1 MALVDGDE
9 TGGDD
14 SIMGRRIL
22 VVVGRAAVVVEGA
35 IIIVRKAPAAGTEG
49 LAIRGIVVGVVSFV
63 LAGASVVSLNVV
75 VAVCVVFF
83 SSFALIC
90 ASLSSSRMAIGWDAD
105 LPMSKPSLTLR
116 FFKGDAEL
124 QVVVAVVVVAAMV

>member
-1 MALVDGDE
+1 MDGDE

-35 IIIVRKAPAAGTEG
+35 IIIVRKAAAGTEG

-63 LAGASVVSLNVV
+63 LAGASVVSVNVV
-75 VAVCVVFF
+75 VAVCVVSF
-83 SSFALIC
+83 SSFACC

-116 FFKGDAEL
+116 FFKGDAEF

>member
-35 IIIVRKAPAAGTEG
+35 IIIVRKAAAGTEG

-63 LAGASVVSLNVV
+63 LAGASVVSVNVV
-75 VAVCVVFF
+75 VAVCVVSF